1 MAAVSCA
8 AEAEPVAE
16 QPDTPE
22 SLHKRFHRAPCRRP
36 IRKKNS
42 GRLRGKYAV
51 IGGAVRKKQTRCER
65 FLTLSVHIL
74 NLQFEEQCVLVCYM
88 MTKTGDGISM
98 LKKK

>member
-1 MAAVSCA
+1 M
-8 AEAEPVAE
+8 
-16 QPDTPE
+16 
-22 SLHKRFHRAPCRRP
+22 
-36 IRKKNS
+36 
-42 GRLRGKYAV
+42 

-98 LKKK
+98 LKKIKYLRYVPDHISRQVVKSLFLYHLDYCSMD